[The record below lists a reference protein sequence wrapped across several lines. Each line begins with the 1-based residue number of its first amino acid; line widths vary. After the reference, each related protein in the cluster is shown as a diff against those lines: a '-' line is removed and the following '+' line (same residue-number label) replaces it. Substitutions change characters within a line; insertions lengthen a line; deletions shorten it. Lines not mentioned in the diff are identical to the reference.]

1 MDQENQ
7 AQIRALAQRYGD
19 KELIAVLGSAD
30 PEMAVIAA
38 ETVAGGDLTFVDPF
52 AEAQLGLKAYHIV
65 ELKKFIDS
73 QVYLGHMEMIEMIL
87 DIPRIIHEVSTVRE
101 RFFPSEVSV

>member
-7 AQIRALAQRYGD
+7 VQIRELAQKYSD

-38 ETVAGGDLTFVDPF
+38 ETVSGGNLTFIDPF

-65 ELKKFIDS
+65 ELKEFIDP
-73 QVYLGHMEMIEMIL
+73 QVYLRHMEMIEIIL
-87 DIPRIIHEVSTVRE
+87 DISRIIREVSNVRK
-101 RFFPSEVSV
+101 RFFTSEVSV

>member
-7 AQIRALAQRYGD
+7 VQIRELAQKYSD

-38 ETVAGGDLTFVDPF
+38 ETVSGGNL

-65 ELKKFIDS
+65 ELKEFIDP
-73 QVYLGHMEMIEMIL
+73 QVYLRHMEMIEIIL
-87 DIPRIIHEVSTVRE
+87 DISRIIREVSNVRK
-101 RFFPSEVSV
+101 RFFTSEVSV

>member
-7 AQIRALAQRYGD
+7 VQIRALSQKYSN
-19 KELIAVLGSAD
+19 EEIIAVLGSAD

-38 ETVAGGDLTFVDPF
+38 ETVAGGNLMFIDPF

-65 ELKKFIDS
+65 ELKEFIDH
-73 QVYLGHMEMIEMIL
+73 QVYLRHMEMIEMIL
-87 DIPRIIHEVSTVRE
+87 DISRIIHEVSSVRK
-101 RFFPSEVSV
+101 RYFTSEVSV